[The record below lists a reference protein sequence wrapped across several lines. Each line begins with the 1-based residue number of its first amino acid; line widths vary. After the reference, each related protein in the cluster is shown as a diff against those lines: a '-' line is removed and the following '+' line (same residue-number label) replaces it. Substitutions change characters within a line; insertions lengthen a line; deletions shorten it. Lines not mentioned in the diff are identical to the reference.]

1 MDKILITQVYASLL
15 SLEKKLSEIRQLLTQ
30 RKNKADKFLPL
41 IAQYEETISKMRKTA
56 NVLQLGLAKK
66 DWVEVVRN
74 TEIFYGLSF
83 LVRGE
88 ILTTYGKLLRN
99 ESDTATIPVN
109 ISSKE
114 SRFH

>member
-1 MDKILITQVYASLL
+1 MDKILITQIYASLL
-15 SLEKKLSEIRQLLTQ
+15 SLEKKLSEIRQLLSE
-30 RKNKADKFLPL
+30 RKNKAEKFLPL

-56 NVLQLGLAKK
+56 NILQLSLAKK
-66 DWVEVVRN
+66 DWNDVVRN

-99 ESDTATIPVN
+99 EAEAVSVSVN

-114 SRFH
+114 NRYH